1 MTKKRIA
8 TMATCLA
15 LVGAVAVGGTLA
27 LLSNKSN
34 IATNTFTVGNGYPEE
49 ISLELTEANVK
60 QDLHGNYVQGDDR
73 TDATDFTLEYPKV
86 VAGTNLY
93 KDPTFDLVEGSPDS
107 WVVARISEVDA
118 AFAGSTFDAAN
129 GWYKVIEKDGTYT
142 ATPVEADTPITADLY
157 IYGQIVNDASTISPL
172 FTNLDVIAGLE
183 ENAAIKNMVITGC
196 AVQAVGDDVTGVNDA
211 VDAVVKV
218 AVGQGL

>member
-1 MTKKRIA
+1 MTKKRIG
-8 TMATCLA
+8 TMAACLA

-60 QDLHGNYVQGDDR
+60 QDLHGNYVQGDGR
-73 TDATDFTLEYPKV
+73 KEATDFTLEYPKV

-107 WVVARISEVDA
+107 WVVARISEVDE
-118 AFAGSTFDAAN
+118 AFVGSNFDDEN

-142 ATPVEADTPITADLY
+142 ATPVEANTPITASLY

-172 FTNLDVIAGLE
+172 FTNLDVIPGLKDD
-183 ENAAIKNMVITGC
+183 ATIDDMVINGC
-196 AVQAVGDDVTGVNDA
+196 AVQAVGDNVTDVNDA

-218 AVGQGL
+218 AVEKGL